1 MDPIAALWEACMNA
15 LKPYS
20 SIPNSTIFILAL
32 ALLLSFITNL
42 ANRLLV
48 DVQKLRRLSKEVAA
62 WREEFDRARKS
73 GDKQLMAKVAK
84 KQQSMMKLQSK
95 MMWDRMKIS
104 FIFIIPFWIIWIILS
119 SFFGNSTVAK
129 SPFTIP
135 WILGS
140 ELSFAAWYILCSFA
154 ISLPLSRLF
163 GLNPE
168 D

>member
-1 MDPIAALWEACMNA
+1 MDPIAIFWKAAMEALG
-15 LKPYS
+15 PYS
-20 SIPNSTIFILAL
+20 SIPSSTIFILAL
-32 ALLLSFITNL
+32 ASILSLATNL

-48 DVQKLRRLSKEVAA
+48 DVQKMRRISREVAL
-62 WREEFDRARKS
+62 WREEFDKARKS

-84 KQQSMMKLQSK
+84 KQQSIMKLQGK

-104 FIFIIPFWIIWIILS
+104 FIFIIPFWIIWIVLS
-119 SFFGNSTVAK
+119 GFFGTSTVAK

-140 ELSFAAWYILCSFA
+140 DLSFAAWYILCSFA